1 MRKCRSGYAISPAD
15 GSPLFYEIDTPER
28 PIATVVLNDG
38 IGCDGYVW
46 KYLRRDLPDDLRVVH
61 WHYPGHGRSPL
72 PRARPNLGIPD
83 LADDAMAVLDDAD
96 VDQAILFGHS
106 MGVQVVLETYRR
118 HAERIDAMVLMC
130 GMPEKPLKTFKG
142 TDKFERVL
150 PVVRST
156 VNRAPRVFNRL
167 ARMMLPTRLSYT
179 LAQVVEVNGQLLDM
193 ADFMP
198 YLHGLSRVQPHWFL
212 SLLAA
217 AGLHSATDLLPN
229 IAVPTLIVAGDRDG
243 FTPAHL
249 SEAMAAAIPGSELV
263 VIEGGTHTAPLERP
277 ELVDQAVTDF
287 LERRVTTREPSETRR
302 AES

>member
-1 MRKCRSGYAISPAD
+1 MRARRSGYAISPAD
-15 GSPLFYEIDTPER
+15 GSPLFYEIASPDSPVG
-28 PIATVVLNDG
+28 TVLLNDG

-46 KYLRRDLPDDLRVVH
+46 KYLRRDLLPRFRLVH

-83 LADDAMAVLDDAD
+83 LADDMMAVLDDCELD
-96 VDQAILFGHS
+96 GAILFGHS

-118 HAERIDAMVLMC
+118 HAGRIEAMVLLC
-130 GMPEKPLKTFKG
+130 GMPEKPLRTFKG

-150 PVVRST
+150 PVLRST
-156 VNRAPRVFNRL
+156 VSRAPRVFNRL

-179 LAQVVEVNGQLLDM
+179 VAQVVEVNGQLLDQ

-198 YLHGLSRVQPHWFL
+198 YLHGLSRVEPHWFL

-217 AGLHSATDLLPN
+217 AGMHSATDLLPD
-229 IAVPTLIVAGDRDG
+229 IRVPTLIVAGDSDG

-249 SEAMAAAIPGSELV
+249 SERMADAIPEAELLV
-263 VIEGGTHTAPLERP
+263 VEGGTHTAPLERP
-277 ELVDQAVTDF
+277 ELVDRAVSEF
-287 LERRVTTREPSETRR
+287 LERRVMALPR
-302 AES
+302 ATLKADG